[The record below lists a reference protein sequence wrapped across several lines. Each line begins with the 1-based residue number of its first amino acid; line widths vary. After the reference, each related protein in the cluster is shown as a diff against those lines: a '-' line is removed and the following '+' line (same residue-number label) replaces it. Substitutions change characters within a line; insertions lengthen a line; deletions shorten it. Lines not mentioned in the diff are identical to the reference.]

1 VPSPTTDPTDPPTMD
16 LRAAAHPG
24 PATAIVFPGQGS
36 QAPGLGRPWVDR
48 PQWRIVRQAER
59 ASGLDLSR
67 LLLDADH
74 EELAGTRTSQL
85 VVLVASLLAWED
97 AVAELDPTDVVA
109 VAGHSLGQITAL
121 IAAKVVTLADG
132 IRLAAARAEAAEQ
145 TQRADPGGMVALLGA
160 DVDLVERACAATDG
174 RAWVAIHNGAG
185 QVVVGAEEAA
195 LDEVAGWAV
204 ALGCRRATRLAVDG
218 AFHTP
223 LHQPTAEAL
232 LPTLAGITFGA
243 PRWPVVTNHDARPVL
258 DGDGWPERLVAH
270 LVEPVRWDATVTR
283 LAAMGTRRFVE
294 VGPGRSLSGLIR
306 RITPDLEC
314 V

>member
-1 VPSPTTDPTDPPTMD
+1 M
-16 LRAAAHPG
+16 
-24 PATAIVFPGQGS
+24 
-36 QAPGLGRPWVDR
+36 
-48 PQWRIVRQAER
+48 R

-160 DVDLVERACAATDG
+160 DVDLVERGVERAVHGQSGGPPTAQGHRPPGHLVQRRLLGPHHDLARTVVDG
-174 RAWVAIHNGAG
+174 HPRPAVGGGAG
-185 QVVVGAEEAA
+185 
-195 LDEVAGWAV
+195 
-204 ALGCRRATRLAVDG
+204 
-218 AFHTP
+218 P